1 MTRKFINF
9 FKKIAREIQ
18 TGNPSQNIIE
28 DKNPA
33 QIKLRTGMDWE
44 NWVTTEASEKGE
56 GGRFDVTHT
65 HISVIEYL

>member
-1 MTRKFINF
+1 
-9 FKKIAREIQ
+9 
-18 TGNPSQNIIE
+18 
-28 DKNPA
+28 
-33 QIKLRTGMDWE
+33 MDWE